1 MAAQRTSDCAA
12 LLRELDRAHP
22 EARAALLE
30 RAVVP
35 DDYSELAR
43 ALGLYPLT
51 RYALASGVQRWEA
64 DTRATFQDKPHDGV
78 PAVRYAPPAAEPM
91 SRRTV
96 AGVLARARFDPL
108 GQVRLS
114 DRELFDLAAAYAPS
128 FEIAVA
134 GDYDR
139 FGALRWLRAGDM
151 PQIDASQLTVYVHS
165 GQARFGE
172 TVLLQLVYTIWFPER
187 PALGTVDFLAGRLDA
202 VMWRVTLAP
211 DGEPLLYDSIHACGC
226 YHLFFPTPRARPR
239 PAPDALEEWAFVPQ
253 ALPRVPEGARPRIRL
268 ASATHYIEG
277 VELVRGTDSLTRYA
291 FRALRRAALAAERCR
306 PPQRFRSRWPRC
318 GKRAPGALVPL
329 AGRRA
334 FGRGHAPMGAPRH
347 RLRRAPALRRC
358 RSHRA
363 SFRPRARRA
372 AMSKSLRVVTL
383 NIHKGLSHFNRRMVI
398 HELRDGLTALDPDVV
413 FLQEVQ
419 GLNQRFTLRFR
430 TCPIEPQHEFLAGD
444 RWQPVYGCNAVYDH
458 GHHGNAI
465 LSRFPFVSF
474 ENHDVSD
481 HRFERRGLLHCVVA
495 VPRWR
500 RNLHLVCVH
509 LSLHERGRS
518 RQLEA
523 ISGRLEELAS
533 RDVPIIIAGDFNDW
547 RHRATAILERRL
559 GMTEV
564 SVAHHGRPMATFPS
578 MMPLLRLDR
587 IYVRGFRVNAS
598 TVHKGKPWSMLSD
611 HLAVSAELER
621 A

>member
-1 MAAQRTSDCAA
+1 
-12 LLRELDRAHP
+12 
-22 EARAALLE
+22 
-30 RAVVP
+30 
-35 DDYSELAR
+35 
-43 ALGLYPLT
+43 
-51 RYALASGVQRWEA
+51 
-64 DTRATFQDKPHDGV
+64 
-78 PAVRYAPPAAEPM
+78 
-91 SRRTV
+91 
-96 AGVLARARFDPL
+96 
-108 GQVRLS
+108 
-114 DRELFDLAAAYAPS
+114 
-128 FEIAVA
+128 
-134 GDYDR
+134 
-139 FGALRWLRAGDM
+139 
-151 PQIDASQLTVYVHS
+151 
-165 GQARFGE
+165 
-172 TVLLQLVYTIWFPER
+172 
-187 PALGTVDFLAGRLDA
+187 
-202 VMWRVTLAP
+202 
-211 DGEPLLYDSIHACGC
+211 
-226 YHLFFPTPRARPR
+226 
-239 PAPDALEEWAFVPQ
+239 
-253 ALPRVPEGARPRIRL
+253 
-268 ASATHYIEG
+268 
-277 VELVRGTDSLTRYA
+277 
-291 FRALRRAALAAERCR
+291 
-306 PPQRFRSRWPRC
+306 
-318 GKRAPGALVPL
+318 
-329 AGRRA
+329 
-334 FGRGHAPMGAPRH
+334 
-347 RLRRAPALRRC
+347 
-358 RSHRA
+358 
-363 SFRPRARRA
+363 
-372 AMSKSLRVVTL
+372 MSKSLRVVTL

-419 GLNQRFTLRFR
+419 GLNQRFTLRFN

-564 SVAHHGRPMATFPS
+564 SVAHHGRPMATYPS

-587 IYVRGFRVNAS
+587 IYVRGFRVTAS